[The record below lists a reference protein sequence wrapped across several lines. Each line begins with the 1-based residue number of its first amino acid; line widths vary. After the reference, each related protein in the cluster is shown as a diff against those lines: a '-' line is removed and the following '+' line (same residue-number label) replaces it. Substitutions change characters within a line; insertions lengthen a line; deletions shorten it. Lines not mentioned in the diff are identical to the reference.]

1 MGNSSN
7 LHLFE
12 DALYEHQGSFEALG
26 EQLAPGERQLVIRFM
41 EDLLR
46 LRSERS
52 EFFFDGKN
60 GDGIEVPDIF
70 GGGGGKNWATLTSLP
85 VRLGRKSQ
93 GVVRKIGF
101 ETLEEFG

>member
-26 EQLAPGERQLVIRFM
+26 EKLAPGERQLVIRFM

-46 LRSERS
+46 LRSERTG
-52 EFFFDGKN
+52 FFFDGEN
-60 GDGIEVPDIF
+60 GDGPAVPEIF
-70 GGGGGKNWATLTSLP
+70 GEGGG
-85 VRLGRKSQ
+85 VQELGHIDLFAGQPRAKKSGGRQ
-93 GVVRKIGF
+93 QNRV
-101 ETLEEFG
+101 

>member
-70 GGGGGKNWATLTSLP
+70 GGGGQE
-85 VRLGRKSQ
+85 LGHINLFAGQTRAKKS
-93 GVVRKIGF
+93 GGR
-101 ETLEEFG
+101 